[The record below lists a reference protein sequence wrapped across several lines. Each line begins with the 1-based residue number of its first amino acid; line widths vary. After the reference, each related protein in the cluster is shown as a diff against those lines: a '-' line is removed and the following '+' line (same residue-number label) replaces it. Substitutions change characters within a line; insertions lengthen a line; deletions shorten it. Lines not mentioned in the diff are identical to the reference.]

1 MTHEQ
6 LPEGWEWV
14 RLGDVLQPHPHT
26 IDIEDDQ
33 EYIQVTVKMHHK
45 GVVVR
50 EKQLGINIGTKR
62 QNRLHANQF
71 IISKIDARNGA
82 IGIVPDSLEGAVATF
97 DFPTFDVT
105 NKIDVGFLDYYS
117 STKTF
122 IEQCK
127 NVSIGTTNRS
137 RVRMELFP
145 EILIPL
151 PPIDE
156 QRRIA
161 EVLRDADANI
171 VDIEDAI
178 AAAEQIRKGFL
189 ERFICEL
196 EQVPPTRLNK
206 ALIRIKREVEI
217 DLKQLYYQIGIRSH
231 GKGIF
236 HKEPFTGQEL
246 GNKRIY
252 WVEPGDFVLNIVF
265 AWEGA
270 VALVSENERGMCGSH
285 RFPTFEFNTDICLP
299 EFLLFYFKTPTGV
312 RQLEDV
318 SPGGAGRNKTLNQG
332 DFLKLKISLPD
343 LEVQQ
348 EIVVSLQT
356 HTDAILTM
364 QAEAASLREVKRG
377 LMQGLLS
384 GQVRTQ
390 TIRS

>member
-384 GQVRTQ
+384 GQ
-390 TIRS
+390 IRI

>member
-6 LPEGWEWV
+6 LPKGWKWV
-14 RLGDVLQPHPHT
+14 RLGDVVESSSHA
-26 IDIEDDQ
+26 IDIENDQ
-33 EYIQVTVKMHHK
+33 EYVQVTVKMHHK

-50 EKQLGINIGTKR
+50 EKQLGTNIGTKR
-62 QNRLHANQF
+62 QNRLHADQF

-82 IGIVPDSLEGAVATF
+82 IGIVPASLEGAVATF

-122 IEQCK
+122 IEQCR

-161 EVLRDADANI
+161 EVLRDADAN
-171 VDIEDAI
+171 VARVEDAI
-178 AAAEQIRKGFL
+178 TAAEQIRRGLL
-189 ERFICEL
+189 ERFISEL

-206 ALIRIKREVEI
+206 ALARVKREAEV
-217 DLKQLYYQIGIRSH
+217 DPRQLYRQIGIRSH

-236 HKEPFTGQEL
+236 HKEPVTGKEL
-246 GNKRIY
+246 GDKKIY
-252 WVEPGDFVLNIVF
+252 WVQPGDFVLNIVF

-270 VALVSENERGMCGSH
+270 VAIVSENERGMCGSH
-285 RFPTFEFNTDICLP
+285 RFPTFEFNTEICLP
-299 EFLLFYFKTPTGV
+299 EFLLFYFKTPQAV

-332 DFLKLKISLPD
+332 DFLKLKIPLPE
-343 LEVQQ
+343 LETQR
-348 EIVVSLQT
+348 EIVTSLQT
-356 HTDAILTM
+356 QTDAIYTM
-364 QAEAASLREVKRG
+364 QIEATRLREIKRG
-377 LMQGLLS
+377 LMQKLLS
-384 GQVRTQ
+384 GQVRV
-390 TIRS
+390 

>member
-6 LPEGWEWV
+6 LPEGWKWV
-14 RLGDVLQPHPHT
+14 RLGDVVESSSHA

-33 EYIQVTVKMHHK
+33 EYVQVTVKMHHK

-50 EKQLGINIGTKR
+50 EKQLGTNIGTKR
-62 QNRLHANQF
+62 QNRLHADQF

-82 IGIVPDSLEGAVATF
+82 IGIVPDSLDGAVATF

-161 EVLRDADANI
+161 EVLRDADANLI
-171 VDIEDAI
+171 KIEDGI
-178 AAAEQIRKGFL
+178 AATEQIRKGFL

-206 ALIRIKREVEI
+206 ALARVKHEIEI
-217 DLKQLYYQIGIRSH
+217 DPKQLYYQIGIRSH

-236 HKEPFTGQEL
+236 HKEPITGIEL
-246 GNKRIY
+246 GNKKIY

-270 VALVSENERGMCGSH
+270 VALVSEHERGMCGSH
-285 RFPTFEFNTDICLP
+285 RFPTFKFNTDICLP

-332 DFLKLKISLPD
+332 DFLKLKIPLPD

-348 EIVVSLQT
+348 EIVASLQT
-356 HTDAILTM
+356 LNEAILTM
-364 QAEAASLREVKRG
+364 QAEAASVREVKHG
-377 LMQGLLS
+377 LMQKLLS
-384 GQVRTQ
+384 GEARV
-390 TIRS
+390 